1 MSNNLIKSSV
11 KQAFQGL
18 FIGDAVSMPVH
29 WYYDVTMI
37 KFDFK
42 GWICKYESPKDQ
54 HPTSILKISNT
65 GGSGRSSGTKK
76 KKNVIGGVILKDKL
90 DAWTGK
96 SGKNHYHQGMTAGD
110 STLNCHCA
118 LLAMNSL
125 QKCEEDKLKTV
136 FCDYFKFM
144 TTPGTHND
152 TYAESWHRS
161 LFSDWLNANEPTS
174 DEDFFN
180 FVTNR
185 SKSNIQKP
193 ADSQLETIGAFVMTS
208 SIILYN
214 IHRSLEEV
222 LQETKQF
229 INLTHPVKS
238 LEKPIESY
246 ARALYHVTR
255 GKPMTEVLEAELLS
269 LYNFRVEKFK
279 KEFDLKQNAS
289 EKLQFFQQ
297 VVQMNGSACYIK
309 GALLNA
315 YLIAYCYHDNFQG
328 GILTN
333 TNVGGEN
340 CHRGAVVGCLLGA
353 ANGAAGRDL
362 NSTTWWKDLSLAP
375 RIQSCI
381 NKL

>member
-1 MSNNLIKSSV
+1 MSNSLINTSV

-29 WYYDVTMI
+29 WYYDVALI
-37 KFDFK
+37 KHDFK
-42 GWICKYESPKDQ
+42 GWICRYESPKDQ

-65 GGSGRSSGTKK
+65 GGSGRSSWTKN
-76 KKNVIGGVILKDKL
+76 KKNVVGEVILKDKL

-96 SGKNHYHQGMTAGD
+96 SGKNHYHQGMAAGD
-110 STLNCHCA
+110 NTLNCHCA
-118 LLAMNSL
+118 LLAMNAL
-125 QKCEEDKLKTV
+125 QSCEEAKLKKV
-136 FCDYFKFM
+136 MCDYFKFM

-161 LFSDWLNANEPTS
+161 LFSDWLAANEPTS

-180 FVTNR
+180 FLTNR
-185 SKSNIQKP
+185 SISNLQRP

-208 SIILYN
+208 SIILFN
-214 IHRSLEEV
+214 IHCSLEEV

-238 LEKPIESY
+238 LEKSVESY
-246 ARALYHVTR
+246 IRVLYHVAR
-255 GKPMTEVLEAELLS
+255 GVPITKILEAELLS
-269 LYNFRVEKFK
+269 LYKLQVKTFK
-279 KEFDLKQNAS
+279 KDFDFKQSAS

-297 VVQMNGSACYIK
+297 VVQMNGSACYTN

-315 YLIAYCYHDNFQG
+315 YLIAYCYHDNFHE
-328 GILTN
+328 GILIN

-353 ANGAAGRDL
+353 ANGAAGKDL
-362 NSTTWWKDLSLAP
+362 NNTTWWKDLSLAP
-375 RIQSCI
+375 QIDMCLD
-381 NKL
+381 KL